1 VEQPRRPAD
10 HPCPRCGAQRRADRT
25 PSCACGRQASDALR
39 EAREAQAAAAEDF
52 DPLRI
57 RPYVELG
64 GRGKPAPTPPGP
76 APAAP
81 DSTAPADPD
90 ATVPVR
96 TAGPGTPSVEVTAA
110 LPAPPAPPAGAPSA
124 TDLSLFETAERE
136 AGAGAADGTGD
147 GDDRNDGGDGDG
159 SSRRR
164 RRGALLGAAGAAVAV
179 VAVAGY
185 AGGLFSYQTPS
196 RDGALPQEVRAGV
209 PEPSAAT
216 DSAPPAPPAG
226 TPTRPVSASPSP
238 SGSDGPSVSPTPE
251 PTPSSASPTPSRS
264 PSPTASPTTAR
275 PTATAEQPG
284 DDDREDGPESSVL
297 RRGDRGP
304 QVADLQTR
312 LRKVYLYTGEVD
324 GEFDQPVEDAVR
336 NFQWSRGIRSDE
348 LGVYGPETRQR
359 LEAETSGR

>member
-10 HPCPRCGAQRRADRT
+10 HPCPQCGAQRRADRT
-25 PSCACGRQASDALR
+25 PSCGCGRQASDALR

-57 RPYVELG
+57 RPYVELD
-64 GRGKPAPTPPGP
+64 R
-76 APAAP
+76 PAA
-81 DSTAPADPD
+81 SAPPSADPD
-90 ATVPVR
+90 ATVPLR
-96 TAGPGTPSVEVTAA
+96 ATGPGEASAV
-110 LPAPPAPPAGAPSA
+110 PAGAPSA
-124 TDLSLFETAERE
+124 TDLRLFETAERE
-136 AGAGAADGTGD
+136 PESGLGPAAHGGTD
-147 GDDRNDGGDGDG
+147 GDWGGGQA
-159 SSRRR
+159 RPRR
-164 RRGALLGAAGAAVAV
+164 RRGVLLGAAGAAVAV

-185 AGGLFSYQTPS
+185 AGGLFSYESPS

-209 PEPSAAT
+209 PEPSAGTA
-216 DSAPPAPPAG
+216 SAPPAPPAG
-226 TPTRPVSASPSP
+226 PPTRPGSASPSP
-238 SGSDGPSVSPTPE
+238 SVDGGPSASPTPE

-275 PTATAEQPG
+275 PSATAEQPG
-284 DDDREDGPESSVL
+284 GGGREDAPESSVL

-324 GEFDQPVEDAVR
+324 GVFDQRVEDALR

>member
-1 VEQPRRPAD
+1 MEQPRRPAD
-10 HPCPRCGAQRRADRT
+10 HPCPRCGARRRADRT

-64 GRGKPAPTPPGP
+64 GRGKPDPTPPGP

-81 DSTAPADPD
+81 DSTAPVEPD

-96 TAGPGTPSVEVTAA
+96 TAGPGTPTVETTAA

-124 TDLSLFETAERE
+124 TGLGLFQTAERE
-136 AGAGAADGTGD
+136 AGAADGTGG

-238 SGSDGPSVSPTPE
+238 SGSDGPSASPTPD

-264 PSPTASPTTAR
+264 PSPTVSPTTAR

-284 DDDREDGPESSVL
+284 EDDREDGPESSVL

-312 LRKVYLYTGEVD
+312 LRKVYLYAGEVD
-324 GEFDQPVEDAVR
+324 GEFDQRVEEAVR

>member
-1 VEQPRRPAD
+1 MEQPRTPAD

-64 GRGKPAPTPPGP
+64 GGGKPAPTPSGP

-81 DSTAPADPD
+81 DGTAPAEPD
-90 ATVPVR
+90 ATVPLPA
-96 TAGPGTPSVEVTAA
+96 AGPGTPSVAATAA
-110 LPAPPAPPAGAPSA
+110 LPAPPAPPSGAPGA
-124 TDLSLFETAERE
+124 ADLSLFDTAERE
-136 AGAGAADGTGD
+136 AGAGAADGT
-147 GDDRNDGGDGDG
+147 DRGNDGGG
-159 SSRRR
+159 SPRRR

-196 RDGALPQEVRAGV
+196 RDGALPQEVRVGV

-216 DSAPPAPPAG
+216 GSAPPAPPAG

-238 SGSDGPSVSPTPE
+238 SGSDGPSASPTPE
-251 PTPSSASPTPSRS
+251 PTPSSSASPTPSRS

-284 DDDREDGPESSVL
+284 DDDRGDGPESSVL

-304 QVADLQTR
+304 RVADLQTR

-324 GEFDQPVEDAVR
+324 GEFDQRVEEAVR

>member
-1 VEQPRRPAD
+1 MEQPRTPAD

-64 GRGKPAPTPPGP
+64 GRGRPAPTPPGP
-76 APAAP
+76 APAEP
-81 DSTAPADPD
+81 DGTAPAEPE
-90 ATVPVR
+90 ATVPLPA
-96 TAGPGTPSVEVTAA
+96 AGPASPPVALTA
-110 LPAPPAPPAGAPSA
+110 PQAPPAGAPSA
-124 TDLSLFETAERE
+124 TDLSLFETTGRDAR
-136 AGAGAADGTGD
+136 GAAADGTGG
-147 GDDRNDGGDGDG
+147 GDDERGERDGAEGTGG
-159 SSRRR
+159 RPRR

-216 DSAPPAPPAG
+216 DSAPPEPPAA
-226 TPTRPVSASPSP
+226 TPVRTASASPSP
-238 SGSDGPSVSPTPE
+238 SGSATPSASPTPE

-275 PTATAEQPG
+275 PTATAQQPG
-284 DDDREDGPESSVL
+284 DDGREDAPESSVL

-304 QVADLQTR
+304 RVADLQTR

-324 GEFDQPVEDAVR
+324 GVFDQRVEEALR
-336 NFQWSRGIRSDE
+336 NYQWSRGIRSDE